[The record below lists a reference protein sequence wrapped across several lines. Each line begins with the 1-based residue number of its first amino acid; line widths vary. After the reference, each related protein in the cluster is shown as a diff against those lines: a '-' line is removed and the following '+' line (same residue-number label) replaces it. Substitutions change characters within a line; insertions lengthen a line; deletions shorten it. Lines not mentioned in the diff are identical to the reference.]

1 MCPEVRAHVKRALG
15 QKESWVC
22 WDRGRRSSRK
32 KVIAVLAMKSVPVST
47 GTDFM
52 ASTLPVS
59 TGTGT
64 SEEEMV

>member
-1 MCPEVRAHVKRALG
+1 MCPEVTAHVKRALG
-15 QKESWVC
+15 QKESCVC

-32 KVIAVLAMKSVPVST
+32 KVIAVLDMKSV
-47 GTDFM
+47 
-52 ASTLPVS
+52 PVS